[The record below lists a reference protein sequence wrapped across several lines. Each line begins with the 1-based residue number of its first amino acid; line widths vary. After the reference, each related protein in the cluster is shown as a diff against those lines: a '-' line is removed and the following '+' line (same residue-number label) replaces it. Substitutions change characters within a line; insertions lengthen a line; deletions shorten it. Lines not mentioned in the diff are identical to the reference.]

1 MSTMGGMRV
10 LVVTPWFPSERAPGS
25 GVFNLRDA
33 RLIAEHHDVTVL
45 HLIRPEHAGGA
56 EQDPPG
62 LTVERIPYSF
72 EQPWTIPPAARRI
85 RRMLRDFDAVH
96 SMAFPGLL
104 PVRLARPRVP
114 WLHTEHYS
122 QLVTPPAS
130 PRMAFSLAV
139 LKPLFRRP
147 SRTIAVSRALAA
159 VIDRY
164 RRTPTMVIGNEVMM
178 PADPL
183 PERRA
188 EVSAGTAVNLVGVG
202 SLIER
207 KGPVTAVE
215 TMVELR
221 SRGVDA
227 TLTWVGDGPL
237 AERMRETAERA
248 GAAEQ
253 LRLAGHLDPASLSR
267 ELVAADLFLLPVET
281 ETFGVAIAEA
291 LAHGLP
297 VVTTGT
303 GGHEEFLPPEASRLL
318 TAREPGPL
326 ADAVQDLCAAPG
338 LWSRDRISAYAGERF
353 SHEARARAYREA
365 YAGLE

>member
-1 MSTMGGMRV
+1 MGPMRV

-45 HLIRPEHAGGA
+45 HLIRPEHASDT
-56 EQDPPG
+56 ETDPAD
-62 LTVERIPYSF
+62 LSVIRVPYSF
-72 EQPWTIPPAARRI
+72 ERPWTILPAARRI
-85 RRMLRDFDAVH
+85 RRLLRDFDAVH

-104 PVRLARPRVP
+104 PVRLARPRMP

-122 QLVTPPAS
+122 QLVTPPSS
-130 PRMAFSLAV
+130 PRMALSLAV

-147 SRTIAVSRALAA
+147 TRTIAVSRALAA

-164 RRTPTMVIGNEVMM
+164 RRTPTRVIGNEVMM
-178 PADPL
+178 PVEPL
-183 PERRA
+183 PPRPDALSEG
-188 EVSAGTAVNLVGVG
+188 VAVRLIGVG
-202 SLIER
+202 TLIER

-227 TLTWVGDGPL
+227 SLTWVGGGPL
-237 AERMRETAERA
+237 ADQMRATAERA
-248 GAAEQ
+248 GAGES
-253 LRLAGHLDPASLSR
+253 LRLTGHLDPDALSR
-267 ELVAADLFLLPVET
+267 ELSTADLFLLPVET

-291 LAHGLP
+291 FAHGLP
-297 VVTTGT
+297 VVTTGS
-303 GGHEEFLPPEASRLL
+303 GGHVEFLPDEASRLVESR
-318 TAREPGPL
+318 TAQPL
-326 ADAVQDLCAAPG
+326 ADAVQELSTAPD
-338 LWSRDRISAYAGERF
+338 LWSRDRISAYARDRF
-353 SHEARARAYREA
+353 SHEARAEAYRAA